1 MTTAAGSAYGG
12 RGTRV
17 RRPPYTI
24 LYELEPTL
32 FLPVGLWKTA
42 EKENLQPAVATTM
55 QYDCHFV
62 VKYTKYIHN
71 GTILL

>member
-12 RGTRV
+12 RRTRV
-17 RRPPYTI
+17 PRPPYTI
-24 LYELEPTL
+24 PCGLEPAL
-32 FLPVGLWKTA
+32 FLPVGLWETA
-42 EKENLQPAVATTM
+42 EKENLQPAVSTTM
-55 QYDCHFV
+55 QYGRHFV